1 MKFSQNPEIECREIC
16 ALPQGARTICF
27 CSRLLFYSKCSGF
40 TLFGTQ
46 LKCDIYYSFFL
57 VYRVK
62 KVKFDHS
69 LSHTPSA
76 RSRNVTYIADFSGF
90 KNEND

>member
-1 MKFSQNPEIECREIC
+1 MILYLVLFSAHAAEIWHTSHTFLGLQSEIVNFGYS
-16 ALPQGARTICF
+16 LPR
-27 CSRLLFYSKCSGF
+27 

-57 VYRVK
+57 VYGVK

-90 KNEND
+90 KNENS